1 MAGLLLGLANMAFVL
16 VYGGTLS
23 PQRLAFPLLALL
35 VLPLVALRPLP
46 GALAY
51 LLLWAAFLH
60 TPTALPGDL
69 LAPTAVFL
77 FLLGRFL
84 PPWSALA
91 LASVLPVAAVVPFGL
106 YQTAVHQLFLLS
118 CSLIPGMLLRHRD
131 LALQR
136 EISSAAEHLA
146 YTQAVARE
154 MHDLVAY
161 SMSQTALRAQRAAVD
176 SSYPAEAQQEFS
188 AIAAT
193 AADALHELRL
203 VLGPLRRGQG
213 FGPRSSLTSPDA
225 VGVDLETAVQA
236 ISDDLAASGF
246 SVTFHSTGDGQ
257 CSRLQAATLSRVARE
272 MGANILRHG
281 TTYQPVTI
289 TLARRPEQVR
299 LVMTNGV
306 SVATSHNLPTSG
318 TGIRGMKERLT
329 AIDGTLAT
337 LKEGGTWMASATV
350 PLSSPP
356 STSLER
362 P

>member
-1 MAGLLLGLANMAFVL
+1 MAFVL
-16 VYGGTLS
+16 VYGDALS
-23 PQRLAFPLLALL
+23 PQRLAFPLLALPM
-35 VLPLVALRPLP
+35 LPLVALRPLP

-51 LLLWAAFLH
+51 LLLWTALLH
-60 TPTALPGDL
+60 TPAAFPNDV

-91 LASVLPVAAVVPFGL
+91 LASVLPVAAVVPLGL

-136 EISSAAEHLA
+136 EISSAADHLA
-146 YTQAVARE
+146 YTRAVARE

-161 SMSQTALRAQRAAVD
+161 SMSQAALRAQRAAAD
-176 SSYPAEAQQEFS
+176 STYPAEAQKEFS
-188 AIAAT
+188 AIAA
-193 AADALHELRL
+193 AAVDALHELRL
-203 VLGPLRRGQG
+203 VLGPLRRGQR
-213 FGPRSSLTSPDA
+213 FWPNSSLTHPDA
-225 VGVDLETAVQA
+225 LGVDLETAVQA

-246 SVTFHSTGDGQ
+246 SVTFHSTGDSQ

-306 SVATSHNLPTSG
+306 SVATSHNLPASG
-318 TGIRGMKERLT
+318 TGIQGMRERLA

-337 LKEGGTWMASATV
+337 LKEGDTWMASATV
-350 PLSSPP
+350 PLSP
-356 STSLER
+356 SSSTFPET